1 MPKQAYYL
9 VTMSVTE
16 VVRCKLPL
24 VPVIVNGK
32 VPLALPA
39 VTVNVVLPD
48 VFTDVGLKLAV
59 APPANPLT
67 EKVTVPLN
75 PPDGVTVT
83 V

>member
-1 MPKQAYYL
+1 
-9 VTMSVTE
+9 MSVTE

-24 VPVIVNGK
+24 VAVVVNGN

-39 VTVNVVLPD
+39 VTVNVVLPE

-59 APPANPLT
+59 MPAANPLMA
-67 EKVTVPLN
+67 KVTVLLK
-75 PPDGVTVT
+75 PPDGVTVI

>member
-1 MPKQAYYL
+1 M
-9 VTMSVTE
+9 TTSVTE

-24 VPVIVNGK
+24 VPVIVNGN
-32 VPLALPA
+32 VPLLLSAL
-39 VTVNVVLPD
+39 TVIVVLPE

-59 APPANPLT
+59 VLPGNPLT